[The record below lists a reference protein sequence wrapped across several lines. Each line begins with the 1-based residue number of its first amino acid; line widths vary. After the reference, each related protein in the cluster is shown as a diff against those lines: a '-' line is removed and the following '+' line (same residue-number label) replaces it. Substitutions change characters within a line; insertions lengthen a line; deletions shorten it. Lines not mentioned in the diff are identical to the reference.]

1 MKLIAFYGASET
13 GKTRAIEKIVKK
25 LKNVTVVKLAHV
37 KLSFDKHGKDSE
49 RLLESGAR
57 MVVTLGEKETV
68 LHSPERWSIEKVLS
82 FVNTEYVIF
91 EGNPDFPMPKVYFG
105 GKEKMDELTVAVAG
119 EDFDPEN
126 EEELVNI
133 VINLSLPPIPNLDCG
148 LCGATCKDIV
158 KEEIEG
164 KNGYSKC
171 VILRSFLK
179 VKLREKEIPLMPFIQ
194 GMIRDSLIGMLK
206 HLKGFEGHGKVEI
219 EFNL

>member
-13 GKTRAIEKIVKK
+13 GKTRAIEKVLKK
-25 LKNVTVVKLAHV
+25 IRDVTVVKITHTN
-37 KLSFDKHGKDSE
+37 LSFDKHGKDSD
-49 RLLESGAR
+49 RLLRSGAR
-57 MVVTLGEKETV
+57 MVVTLGEGETV
-68 LHSPERWSIEKVLS
+68 LHSLESWSIEKILS

-105 GKEKMDELTVAVAG
+105 GKEKIDELTVAIAG
-119 EDFDPEN
+119 KDFDPEN
-126 EEELVNI
+126 EEELIGI
-133 VINLSLPPIPNLDCG
+133 VSNSSLPPIPNLNCG

-164 KNGYSKC
+164 KKGYSKC

-179 VKLREKEIPLMPFIQ
+179 VRLRGKEVPLMPFIQ
-194 GMIRDSLIGMLK
+194 GMIRDSLIGMFK
-206 HLKGFEGHGKVEI
+206 HLKGFEGSGKVEI